1 MSATSTSAGNARR
14 LRRRQTDAERRFW
27 LLLRDRRL
35 QGWKFHRQVPLGPY
49 IADFY
54 CAAAKLIVELDG
66 GQHAIR
72 TQEDERRTAVLE
84 SLGFV
89 VIRYWNHDV
98 LANSEG
104 VLSDLRQH
112 LGLHAPLTLSLSRK
126 GRGNA
131 VSGSHSSRNLTE
143 QSSQVSLLPTD
154 NLASTATPS
163 SRIAKDAGN
172 SVPSPLAGEGQ
183 GEGVLDTAKND
194 DRGCKP

>member
-1 MSATSTSAGNARR
+1 MNATSTSAGNARH

-35 QGWKFHRQVPLGPY
+35 QGWKFRRQVPLGPY

-66 GQHAIR
+66 GQHAAQTKQDQQR
-72 TQEDERRTAVLE
+72 TSWLESQDYAVLR
-84 SLGFV
+84 F
-89 VIRYWNHDV
+89 WNHDV
-98 LANSEG
+98 LANTEG
-104 VLSDLRQH
+104 VLMNLLQH
-112 LGLHAPLTLSLSRK
+112 LLLKTPLTLSLSRE

-131 VSGSHSSRNLTE
+131 VSGSHSSKNLTE

-163 SRIAKDAGN
+163 SRIAKDAHN